1 MPKKE
6 ELNLFGKKKKALA
19 FVDYE
24 YWFYSYKTRFGITP
38 DPVRWLEDIKN
49 DYEIT
54 GIWVFG
60 DFSNPALKE
69 EVGKVRCITNNIIET
84 GNTYHSKKK
93 DMTDFVMLDYLY
105 RAADENRKVRTYL
118 IFTGDGHFQSVVK
131 YLTEKKKKKVVLC
144 GIRDSMSR
152 QLEAVATDLRLYP
165 KEETKF
171 QEYARMIVANM
182 AHVSTKDSIIPTFW
196 GTVEAVSRYNNVP
209 QEPVVDTLKK
219 MLDMGYLIRK
229 ERRIKFQKTVMV
241 LTANWELL
249 IRDGYWKP

>member
-1 MPKKE
+1 MSKKE
-6 ELNLFGKKKKALA
+6 EYNLFGKKKKAVA

-24 YWFYSYKTRFGITP
+24 YWFYSYKTRFGLTP
-38 DPVRWLEDIKN
+38 DPVKWLEDVKL
-49 DYEIT
+49 DYELT
-54 GIWVFG
+54 DIWVFG
-60 DFSNPALKE
+60 DFSNPSLTE
-69 EVGKVRCITNNIIET
+69 EVGKIRCITNNIIET
-84 GNTYHSKKK
+84 GNTFRNKKK
-93 DMTDFVMLDYLY
+93 DMTDFVMLDYIY

-171 QEYARMIVANM
+171 REYAKMIVSNM
-182 AHVSTKDSIIPTFW
+182 AHVSTIDSIIPTFW
-196 GTVEAVSRYNNVP
+196 GTVEAVARYNSAP
-209 QEPVVDTLKK
+209 QEPIIDTLRK
-219 MLDMGYLIRK
+219 MIDIGYIVRK
-229 ERRIKFQKTVMV
+229 ERRIKFQKTVTV

-249 IRDGYWKP
+249 IKDGLWKP